1 MADITLLQLRNRA
14 VMFACCLLV
23 PVIYLWVS
31 YLTTAFVDVKKI
43 RSEQR
48 GMELASLLNDEVFR
62 AYKGGRTRLNEI
74 ASEFGVTVDID
85 LGKLPGEQKFQAL
98 KKLQSEIA
106 TKSGLIL
113 DGDQR
118 TSYLVSAGFVRAP
131 EALQHFAI
139 ATGLARTAVGPSHD
153 ENSAELTPVL
163 LAAQLGTATSDL
175 DGAAEDLVN
184 SCDCKDAFTQDY
196 QDIKLKLMPFRN
208 RSSKMLSILTSNA
221 DHAQAFSDVSD
232 LLTTAELSHSG
243 TAYDSFFTI
252 VAQKINESL
261 AQRLNSMLLKIGIVS
276 AVGLII
282 SLFGVVISF
291 TIYRHSS
298 KATTD
303 LHAALKKSEAERTQ
317 SQMMNDEIAGLNV
330 NLASKV
336 DELEQAQ
343 NELLRKSRFEQLG
356 QLTATIAHE
365 IRNPMGAIR
374 TSAFIIGKKI
384 GANDST
390 ITAQVQ
396 RINIGVARCDK
407 IISQLLDY
415 SRTKK
420 IDAAAGD
427 LDTWISDMLN
437 EEVEHVSPKV
447 HFICDLGIGERMV
460 SFDPTRMRRAL
471 MNLINNGVDA
481 MLAAGETADKTQP
494 QISIITRIENGFA
507 TITVKDNGP
516 GIAPENMKKIF
527 EPLFTTKGFG
537 TGLGLP
543 AVVQIAEQ
551 HGGKLEVSSTVGD
564 GATFKMYL
572 ALDSSKVTLAA

>member
-1 MADITLLQLRNRA
+1 
-14 VMFACCLLV
+14 
-23 PVIYLWVS
+23 
-31 YLTTAFVDVKKI
+31 
-43 RSEQR
+43 
-48 GMELASLLNDEVFR
+48 MELASLLNDEVFR

-74 ASEFGVTVDID
+74 ASDFGVVID
-85 LGKLPGEQKFQAL
+85 DDFGRLPGEQKFQAL
-98 KKLQSEIA
+98 KKLQSEIV

-113 DGDQR
+113 DSDQR

-139 ATGLARTAVGPSHD
+139 ATGLARSAVGPSHD
-153 ENSAELTPVL
+153 ENSDELTPVL
-163 LAAQLGTATSDL
+163 LAAQLGAATSNL
-175 DGAAEDLVN
+175 DSAAEDLVN

-208 RSSKMLSILTSNA
+208 RSGTMLNILTSNP
-221 DHAQAFSDVSD
+221 DHAKALSDVSD
-232 LLTTAELSHSG
+232 LLTTAQLSHSA
-243 TAYDSFFTI
+243 TAYDTFFSI

-261 AQRLNSMLLKIGIVS
+261 AQRLRSMLLKIGIVS
-276 AVGLII
+276 AVGLLIT
-282 SLFGVVISF
+282 LFGVVISF

-298 KATTD
+298 KTTRD
-303 LHAALKKSEAERTQ
+303 LHVALQKSEAERIQ
-317 SQMMNDEIAGLNV
+317 SQHMNDEIAGLNG

-336 DELEQAQ
+336 DQLEQAQ
-343 NELLRKSRFEQLG
+343 TELLRKSRFEQLG

-384 GANDST
+384 GASDAA
-390 ITAQVQ
+390 ITTQVQ

-420 IDAAAGD
+420 IDAAVGD
-427 LDTWISDMLN
+427 LDTWLSDMLN
-437 EEVEHVSPKV
+437 EEVEHISSKV
-447 HFICDLGIGERMV
+447 NFICDLGIGERLV
-460 SFDPTRMRRAL
+460 SFDPTRMRRAM
-471 MNLINNGVDA
+471 MNLINNGADA
-481 MLAAGETADKTQP
+481 MLAAEKVQP
-494 QISIITRIENGFA
+494 QICITTRIENGFA

-516 GIAPENMKKIF
+516 GIAPENMKRIF

-551 HGGKLEVSSTVGD
+551 HGGKLEVSSTEGD
-564 GATFKMYL
+564 GASFKIYL
-572 ALDSSKVTLAA
+572 A

>member
-1 MADITLLQLRNRA
+1 MAEITLLQLRNRA
-14 VMFACCLLV
+14 VMFACCLLL
-23 PVIYLWVS
+23 PMLYLWVS
-31 YLTTAFVDVKKI
+31 YLSAAFVDVKKI
-43 RSEQR
+43 KNEQR

-74 ASEFGVTVDID
+74 ASDFGVVID
-85 LGKLPGEQKFQAL
+85 NDFGRLPGEQKFQAL
-98 KKLQSEIA
+98 KKLQSEIV

-113 DGDQR
+113 DSDQR

-139 ATGLARTAVGPSHD
+139 ATGLARSAVGPSHD
-153 ENSAELTPVL
+153 ENSDELTPVL
-163 LAAQLGTATSDL
+163 LAAQLGAATNNL

-196 QDIKLKLMPFRN
+196 QDIKLALMPFRN
-208 RSSKMLSILTSNA
+208 RSFTMLNILTSNP
-221 DHAQAFSDVSD
+221 DHAKALSDVSD
-232 LLTTAELSHSG
+232 LLTTAQLSHSG
-243 TAYDSFFTI
+243 TAYDTFFSI

-261 AQRLNSMLLKIGIVS
+261 AQRLRSMLIKIGIVS
-276 AVGLII
+276 AVGLLIT
-282 SLFGVVISF
+282 LFGVVISY

-298 KATTD
+298 KTTRD
-303 LHAALKKSEAERTQ
+303 LHAALQKSEAERLQ
-317 SQMMNDEIAGLNV
+317 SQHMNDEIAGLNV

-336 DELEQAQ
+336 NELEQAQ
-343 NELLRKSRFEQLG
+343 TELLRKSRFEQLG

-384 GANDST
+384 GASDAA
-390 ITAQVQ
+390 ITTQVQ

-420 IDAAAGD
+420 IDAAVGD
-427 LDTWISDMLN
+427 LDTWLSDMLN
-437 EEVEHVSPKV
+437 EEVEHVSTKV
-447 HFICDLGIGERMV
+447 NFICDLGIGDRLV
-460 SFDPTRMRRAL
+460 SFDPTRMRRAM
-471 MNLINNGVDA
+471 MNLINNGADA
-481 MLAAGETADKTQP
+481 MLAAEKVQP
-494 QISIITRIENGFA
+494 QICITTRIENGFA

-516 GIAPENMKKIF
+516 GIAPENMKRIF

-551 HGGKLEVSSTVGD
+551 HGGKLEVSSTEGD
-564 GATFKMYL
+564 GASFKMYL
-572 ALDSSKVTLAA
+572 ALDVLKETLAA

>member
-1 MADITLLQLRNRA
+1 MAEITLKQLRTRA
-14 VMFACCLLV
+14 ILFACCLLV
-23 PVIYLWVS
+23 PVLYLWVS
-31 YLTTAFVDVKKI
+31 YLTTALVDVKIIK
-43 RSEQR
+43 SEQR

-62 AYKGGRTRLNEI
+62 AYKGGRVRLNEI
-74 ASEFGVTVDID
+74 ASSFDVTVEND

-106 TKSGLIL
+106 TKSGLIV
-113 DGDQR
+113 DSDRR

-131 EALQHFAI
+131 DALQHFAI

-175 DGAAEDLVN
+175 DGAAEDLIN
-184 SCDCKDAFTQDY
+184 SCDCNDSLTQDY
-196 QDIKLKLMPFRN
+196 QDIKLRLMPFRN
-208 RSSKMLSILTSNA
+208 RSGAMLNILTSNT
-221 DHAQAFSDVSD
+221 DHAKALSDVSD

-243 TAYDSFFTI
+243 TAYDTFFSI

-261 AQRLNSMLLKIGIVS
+261 AQRLKANLIQIGIVS
-276 AVGLII
+276 AIGLLI
-282 SLFGVVISF
+282 SLFGIVISF

-298 KATTD
+298 KTTTD
-303 LHAALKKSEAERTQ
+303 LHAALKKSEAERIQ
-317 SQMMNDEIAGLNV
+317 SQLMNDEIAGLNG

-336 DELEQAQ
+336 DELEAAQ
-343 NELLRKSRFEQLG
+343 TELLRKSRFEQLG

-384 GANDST
+384 GGTDST

-420 IDAAAGD
+420 IDAAVGD
-427 LDTWISDMLN
+427 LDTWLSDMLN
-437 EEVEHVSPKV
+437 EEVEHISSKV
-447 HFICDLGIGERMV
+447 NFICDLGIGERMV

-471 MNLINNGVDA
+471 MNLINNGSDA
-481 MLAAGETADKTQP
+481 MLAAVETTGKAP
-494 QISIITRIENGFA
+494 QITITTRIENGFA

-516 GIAPENMKKIF
+516 GIAPENMKRIF

-551 HGGKLEVSSTVGD
+551 HGGKLEVSSTLGD
-564 GATFKMYL
+564 GASFKLYL
-572 ALDSSKVTLAA
+572 ALDTAKENLAA